1 MREIKFRAKTINTGE
16 IVESMTIAQGTIK
29 RKRDDFFFEIA
40 PSKYVGVVAETI
52 GQFTGFRDKNG
63 NEIFE
68 GDILTDVVET
78 DVGKVNSKQQVFWNQ
93 PTGSWHLDN
102 SFEQDMS
109 YSSELWLELEDYEY
123 EVNVNIY

>member
-1 MREIKFRAKTINTGE
+1 MREIKIKITDKTTL
-16 IVESMTIAQGTIK
+16 K
-29 RKRDDFFFEIA
+29 REVCVIDNEFDCHCGWLDNKITA
-40 PSKYVGVVAETI
+40 I
-52 GQFTGFRDKNG
+52 FTGFKDKNG

>member
-1 MREIKFRAKTINTGE
+1 MREIKFRAKTVNTGE

-29 RKRDDFFFEIA
+29 RKRDDYFFEIA

-52 GQFTGFRDKNG
+52 GQFTGFTDKNG

-68 GDILTDVVET
+68 GDNLTDVVET
-78 DVGKVNSKQQVFWNQ
+78 DEGKVNSKQKVFWNE

-102 SFEQDMS
+102 SFEQDETNS
-109 YSSELWLELEDYEY
+109 TELWIELNDFKYE
-123 EVNVNIY
+123 ILT

>member
-1 MREIKFRAKTINTGE
+1 MREIKFRAKTVNTGE

-29 RKRDDFFFEIA
+29 RKRDDYFFEIA

-68 GDILTDVVET
+68 GDNLTDVVET
-78 DVGKVNSKQQVFWNQ
+78 DEGKVNSKQKVFWNE

-102 SFEQDMS
+102 SFEQDETNS
-109 YSSELWLELEDYEY
+109 TELWIELNDFKYE
-123 EVNVNIY
+123 ILT

>member
-1 MREIKFRAKTINTGE
+1 MREIKFRAKTVNTGE

-29 RKRDDFFFEIA
+29 RKRDDYFFEIA

-68 GDILTDVVET
+68 GDNLTDVVET
-78 DVGKVNSKQQVFWNQ
+78 DEGKVNSKKKVFWNE

-102 SFEQDMS
+102 SFEQDETNS
-109 YSSELWLELEDYEY
+109 TELWIELNDFKYE
-123 EVNVNIY
+123 ILT